1 MTLSLLNGM
10 NGMKNK
16 DIQKLDLDF
25 QLTML
30 ARHVAD
36 MIEDVEDGGIFLAGK
51 HIGVLKK
58 RMEVIRKVQKM
69 TMEGSDDV
77 V

>member
-1 MTLSLLNGM
+1 MT
-10 NGMKNK
+10 
-16 DIQKLDLDF
+16 DIEKLDLEY
-25 QLTML
+25 QYTML

>member
-1 MTLSLLNGM
+1 MVM
-10 NGMKNK
+10 
-16 DIQKLDLDF
+16 DIYKLDLEW
-25 QLTML
+25 QYIML
-30 ARHVAD
+30 AHHVAD